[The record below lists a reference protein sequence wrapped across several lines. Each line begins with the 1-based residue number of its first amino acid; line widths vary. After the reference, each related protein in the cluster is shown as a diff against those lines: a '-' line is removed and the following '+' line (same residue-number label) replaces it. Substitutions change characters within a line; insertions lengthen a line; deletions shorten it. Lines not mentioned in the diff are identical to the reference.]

1 MIFFICIKYSFQ
13 KCTCGTIKALSK
25 ALVRLNT
32 AKSSNFEVKFTDLN
46 MTKRLPNNNTFKQ
59 VVSKKTSGSYFC
71 KKFKTLGEAYILTFQ
86 F

>member
-46 MTKRLPNNNTFKQ
+46 MTKRLPNNNIFKQ
-59 VVSKKTSGSYFC
+59 VVSKKRQDHIFV
-71 KKFKTLGEAYILTFQ
+71 KNLKL
-86 F
+86 